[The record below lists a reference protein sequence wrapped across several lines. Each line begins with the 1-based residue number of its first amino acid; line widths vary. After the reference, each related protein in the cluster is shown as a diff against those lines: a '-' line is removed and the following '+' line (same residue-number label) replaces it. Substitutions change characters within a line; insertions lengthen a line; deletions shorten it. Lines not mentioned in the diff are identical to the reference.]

1 MFSAGSSF
9 SMSGCVHKWVFVIG
23 LLAVLAVF
31 IAPSVDLPA
40 TALRAQQ
47 IAQCIML
54 GITLLQAI
62 LFALILFF
70 HGRDSLIPPRPILRL
85 HPLLCTFLC

>member
-1 MFSAGSSF
+1 
-9 SMSGCVHKWVFVIG
+9 MSGCFHKWVFVIG
-23 LLAVLAVF
+23 LLALLAVF

-54 GITLLQAI
+54 GLTLLQAAI
-62 LFALILFF
+62 LFALVLFF
-70 HGRDSLIPPRPILRL
+70 QGCESLDTSTRPSLRL